1 MLKSFEKRVRAIA
14 LLGVVAALALAGVA
28 TAQSG
33 PSGSTGPE
41 SGQGHHAGRH
51 GGPPPLGPGMK
62 GLTYAQFHV
71 QNKEGEAQVIRL
83 DEGKVTAVDSSSI
96 TVEENDGSKVTVAL
110 GEDTKVV
117 AKPGAET
124 TVGDLSTGELV
135 AVSGPEGEA
144 AKVVMV
150 LPKKGE
156 AHQGK
161 EGRQG
166 PPRGHHRGPQGGPGP
181 QGSGGPQGPG
191 GPQGSE
197 GPQGEA

>member
-1 MLKSFEKRVRAIA
+1 MLKSFEKRARAIA

-33 PSGSTGPE
+33 PSGSNG
-41 SGQGHHAGRH
+41 SGQEHHAGRH

-71 QNKEGEAQVIRL
+71 QGKAGEAQVIRL
-83 DEGKVTAVDSSSI
+83 DQGKITAVDGSSI
-96 TVEENDGSKVTVAL
+96 TVEENDGSEVTIAL

-117 AKPGAET
+117 AGPGAET
-124 TVGDLSTGELV
+124 SVGDLSTGELV
-135 AVSGPEGEA
+135 AVCGPEGEA
-144 AKVVMV
+144 AKTVMV

-156 AHQGK
+156 AQRGK
-161 EGRQG
+161 AGRQG
-166 PPRGHHRGPQGGPGP
+166 PPQGHRGPHGGPGP
-181 QGSGGPQGPG
+181 QGPE

-197 GPQGEA
+197 GARGGA